1 MSLQRLKIRVY
12 KWVTGKRQRRPSLAE
27 MDQGSKGLE
36 LQVNPETF
44 SISAGSQF
52 NEKKRKGSP
61 GSVDH
66 LWEKNSVRKLTFE
79 FLLDNTG
86 AIPSAVQQTVS
97 ERIKTINDTLYRVE
111 GTTHEPNYLHISWGS
126 LNFWCRL
133 ESMNINYKLFTPEGE
148 PLRASI
154 NVSFIEVENEE
165 EVNKRIKR
173 GSPDVTHAL
182 TVKGEES
189 LPLMTEK
196 VYGSSSH
203 YIAVAQANKLI
214 HFRNIKAGDTI
225 VFPPIKDQYA

>member
-12 KWVTGKRQRRPSLAE
+12 KWVTGRKQPRPSSVE
-27 MDQGSKGLE
+27 MEQGDKGLE

-52 NEKKRKGSP
+52 SEKNRKGSP

-66 LWEKNSVRKLTFE
+66 LWEKNSARKLTFE
-79 FLLDNTG
+79 FILDNTG
-86 AIPSAVQQTVS
+86 AIPSADILNVS
-97 ERIKTINDTLYRVE
+97 ERIKKINDILYKVQ
-111 GTTHEPNYLHISWGS
+111 GSTHEPNYLHISWGT

-133 ESMNINYKLFTPEGE
+133 ESMNITYKLFTPEGE

-154 NVSFIEVENEE
+154 NASFIEVEKEE
-165 EVNKRIKR
+165 EVNKSTKKS
-173 GSPDVTHAL
+173 SPDVTHAL

-189 LPLMTEK
+189 LPMMAEK
-196 VYGSSSH
+196 VYGSSSY

-225 VFPPIKDQYA
+225 VFPPIKDQHA